1 MECFKGTI
9 IGLAIG
15 MVVGAI
21 IGATNC
27 EMVHNAIKQSKKEI
41 KRFKRKINLVWLRY
55 KELLF
60 KAVPYV

>member
-15 MVVGAI
+15 IAVGAI

-27 EMVHNAIKQSKKEI
+27 EMVHCIIKQGKKEI
-41 KRFKRKINLVWLRY
+41 KRFKRKINI
-55 KELLF
+55 
-60 KAVPYV
+60 A